1 MVKDPTSTLNIMA
14 EATNRCTMVR
24 RMWTMTILIL
34 TLVGMA
40 TIMMLQ
46 LPMNP
51 MDLVS
56 KRMGKL
62 ENIFFIIIVHIFL
75 QSSRYSRDLFSH
87 VTFNQIISDAT
98 TGVSPML
105 R

>member
-1 MVKDPTSTLNIMA
+1 
-14 EATNRCTMVR
+14 
-24 RMWTMTILIL
+24 
-34 TLVGMA
+34 
-40 TIMMLQ
+40 MMLQ